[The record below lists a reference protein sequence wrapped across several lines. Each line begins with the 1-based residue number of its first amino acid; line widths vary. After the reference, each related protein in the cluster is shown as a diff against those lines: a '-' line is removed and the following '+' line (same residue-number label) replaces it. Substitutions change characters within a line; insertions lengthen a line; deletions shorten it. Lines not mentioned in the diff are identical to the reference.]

1 VENNA
6 ASCCV
11 GSILA
16 YDEYETLP
24 LLPKPAAAVEYGE
37 LDGLSRF
44 RCGAKSYAAGEYA
57 HASGGAV
64 AVVGDANGFKVLL
77 SDVKEPRSVK
87 ENVLEAEHS
96 GSLIKY
102 RILRTAQK

>member
-1 VENNA
+1 MENNA

-11 GSILA
+11 GNILA

-24 LLPKPAAAVEYGE
+24 LLPKPAAAAVEYGE

-77 SDVKEPRSVK
+77 SDVKEPRNVK
-87 ENVLEAEHS
+87 EIFLKTR
-96 GSLIKY
+96 SLGI
-102 RILRTAQK
+102 

>member
-1 VENNA
+1 MVLPAAAGVENNA

-16 YDEYETLP
+16 YGEYETLP
-24 LLPKPAAAVEYGE
+24 LLPKPAAAAVEYGE

-44 RCGAKSYAAGEYA
+44 RCGAKSYAVGEYA
-57 HASGGAV
+57 HASGGDV

-77 SDVKEPRSVK
+77 SDVKEPGSKK
-87 ENVLEAEHS
+87 ETWHGIRKMASFEM
-96 GSLIKY
+96 
-102 RILRTAQK
+102 